1 MSQGSEQ
8 AMKLTELAY
17 AMEQAKKADEVLV
30 FLRNFLGTY
39 LYEKDETVNKVTGYV
54 IAMNKIIQQAEL

>member
-1 MSQGSEQ
+1 MSEQ
-8 AMKLTELAY
+8 AMKLTELAF
-17 AMEQAKKADEVLV
+17 AMEQAKKADEVLL

-39 LYEKDETVNKVTGYV
+39 VYEKDETVNKVTGYV

>member
-1 MSQGSEQ
+1 MSEQ
-8 AMKLTELAY
+8 AMKLTELAF
-17 AMEQAKKADEVLV
+17 AMEQAKKADDVLA

-39 LYEKDETVNKVTGYV
+39 IYEKDETVNKVQGYV

>member
-1 MSQGSEQ
+1 MSEQ
-8 AMKLTELAY
+8 SMKLTELAF

-39 LYEKDETVNKVTGYV
+39 LYEKDETVNKVTGYL
-54 IAMNKIIQQAEL
+54 IAMNKIIQQADL